1 VRVLVTGS
9 DGFIGKNLL
18 SHLALRSTVTVLP
31 VTRATSPSELTR
43 AAAEADFVFHLAAVN
58 RPPDP
63 KGYAP
68 GNIGPAR
75 ALCDALA
82 AARNKA
88 PVVLASSLQVET
100 QSPYGAS
107 KLAAEQ
113 VFVEQRGALGAP
125 LAIFRLPNVFGKWS
139 RPNYNSVVATF
150 CHNIA
155 RDLPIDIHDPN
166 KSVPLVYVDDVV
178 AAFLACMDRDFPD
191 GRFAEVEPV
200 YRATLL
206 ELAEL
211 IRGFR
216 SCRDTLSIGPVGSG
230 FTRALYS
237 TYVSFL
243 PTQRFVYDLKK
254 HEDARGRFVE
264 FLKSTSGGQLSF
276 FTARPGVTRG
286 GHYHHSKTEKF
297 LVVSGRALFKF
308 RNLVTDERFE
318 VRTSGESPQVVET
331 VPGWAHDITNV
342 GDTELTVMLWANEV
356 FDRARPDTYES
367 RL

>member
-18 SHLALRSTVTVLP
+18 SHLSLRSAVTVLP
-31 VTRATSPSELTR
+31 VTRATTRGELTR

-58 RPPDP
+58 RPPDASE
-63 KGYAP
+63 YAP

-82 AARNKA
+82 AAGNKA
-88 PVVLASSLQVET
+88 SIVLASSLQVET
-100 QSPYGAS
+100 ASPYGMS

-113 VFVEQRGALGAP
+113 VFVGHRTALGAP

-155 RDLPIDIHDPN
+155 RDLPIDIHDPK
-166 KSVPLVYVDDVV
+166 KSIPLVYVDDVV
-178 AAFLACMDRDFPD
+178 AAFLRCMDHGFPD
-191 GRFAEVEPV
+191 KPTASVEPV
-200 YRATLL
+200 YRSTLG

-216 SCRDTLSIGPVGSG
+216 SCRDTLAIGPVGGG
-230 FTRALYS
+230 FERALYA

-243 PTQRFVYDLKK
+243 PTERFVYDLKK
-254 HEDARGRFVE
+254 YEDARGRFVE
-264 FLKSTSGGQLSF
+264 FLKSASGGQLSF

-308 RNLVTDERFE
+308 RNLVTGERYE
-318 VRTSGESPQVVET
+318 INTSGESPQVVET

-342 GDTELTVMLWANEV
+342 GESELTVMLWANEV